1 MRLCAVTSATLLA
14 GCGFGPRLAPSAA
27 GCYAVQID
35 SMPAALRALQ
45 VPPLPTYVQLD
56 TANGGQLFV
65 PVGWLED
72 QGYRLR
78 SAHLQLFRPE
88 WKIVNGMSVVDRSRS
103 KPFPPDTLLLHFGG
117 PVNALTLLLGAEP
130 SGDWRGSAFNLVTA
144 TPRVEP
150 MVPVRLQRS
159 VCGATRM
166 GM

>member
-1 MRLCAVTSATLLA
+1 
-14 GCGFGPRLAPSAA
+14 
-27 GCYAVQID
+27 
-35 SMPAALRALQ
+35 
-45 VPPLPTYVQLD
+45 VQLD

-78 SAHLQLFRPE
+78 SADLQLFRPE
-88 WKIVNGMSVVDRSRS
+88 WKIVNGTSVVDRSRS
-103 KPFPPDTLLLHFGG
+103 KPFPPDTLLLHFRG